1 MTLAEIGASKETWLR
16 TLHSKTSARLKSNC
30 KIPVF
35 ITFIYPTGVLTMN
48 HFTYRLGRISSQREK
63 NSSGHIMYF
72 AHHCT
77 VVNSELIICSTLYV
91 RSFGIR
97 EQWITFKLWMT
108 APESKQ
114 TLTALTVMP
123 VASLQADLIPNPL
136 ILSREVPSVRRT
148 AAPEIDPSVRSAGE
162 GSAKKSRSGSHRVDL
177 RVMPQHRPPESES
190 WLTSGRIRVKTGD
203 LGNLMTA
210 S

>member
-1 MTLAEIGASKETWLR
+1 MTLAEIEASKETWLR
-16 TLHSKTSARLKSNC
+16 PLHFKTSAWLKSNC

-48 HFTYRLGRISSQREK
+48 HFTYRLGRISNQREK
-63 NSSGHIMYF
+63 NISVHIRYF

-77 VVNSELIICSTLYV
+77 VNSELIICSTLRV
-91 RSFGIR
+91 RSFRIR
-97 EQWITFKLWMT
+97 KQWITFKLWMT

-114 TLTALTVMP
+114 TLTALTVMS

-148 AAPEIDPSVRSAGE
+148 AAPEIDPSVRTAGE
-162 GSAKKSRSGSHRVDL
+162 GSAKKSHSGSHRVDL
-177 RVMPQHRPPESES
+177 RVMTQHRPPASES
-190 WLTSGRIRVKTGD
+190 WLTSGRIGVKTRD